1 MNYKHDSDI
10 INNDLKG
17 EICMKIVA
25 LVGSNRKE
33 SFNKKLAVYMQNRY
47 QTTVEIEILPIEKLP
62 MYNEDDELTPP
73 DIVTDIK
80 KKVADSDGV
89 LFVTPEYN
97 HSIPAFLKNAIDWFS
112 RVDKVMVNKP
122 VMIVGSSPGAL
133 GTVRAQVH
141 FRQILNSPGIS
152 ALTLPGNEVFIGSVH
167 EKLDDSGKLVH
178 EPTIQFIDTV
188 MDNFINW
195 VNKQSNKNN
204 AWIISIHACF
214 FVLV

>member
-1 MNYKHDSDI
+1 
-10 INNDLKG
+10 
-17 EICMKIVA
+17 MKIVA

-47 QTTVEIEILPIEKLP
+47 QTTADIEILPIEKLP
-62 MYNEDDELTPP
+62 MYNQDDELTPP
-73 DIVTDIK
+73 EIVTEIK
-80 KKVADSDGV
+80 KKVAESDGV

-133 GTVRAQVH
+133 GTVRAQMH
-141 FRQILNSPGIS
+141 LRQILNSPGIS

-167 EKLDDSGKLVH
+167 EKLDESGKLVH
-178 EPTIQFIDTV
+178 EPTVQFIDTV
-188 MDNFINW
+188 MDNYINW
-195 VNKQSNKNN
+195 IKKQSR
-204 AWIISIHACF
+204 
-214 FVLV
+214 